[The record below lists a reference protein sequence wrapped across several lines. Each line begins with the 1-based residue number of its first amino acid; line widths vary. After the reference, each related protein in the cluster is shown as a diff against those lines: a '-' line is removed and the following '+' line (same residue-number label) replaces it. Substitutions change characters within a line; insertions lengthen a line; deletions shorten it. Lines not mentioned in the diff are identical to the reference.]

1 MLVVRFTNNLCL
13 EKHVSNKYLIYI
25 YIYIYRSATVFLGN
39 WEVTKDFLISSVN
52 FYYVINKLIIL
63 VSDPH

>member
-25 YIYIYRSATVFLGN
+25 VRNIYIYSFATVFLGN
-39 WEVTKDFLISSVN
+39 WEVTKVFLI
-52 FYYVINKLIIL
+52 
-63 VSDPH
+63 